1 MLNTSYTITAD
12 IDVAQ
17 SGTEGMIVTEGG
29 RFGGYG
35 LYLLKGR
42 PVFTWNLLD
51 LKRVKWEDPETL
63 SKGKHR
69 LVFDFKYDGLG
80 FGTLAFNNMSGLGR
94 AGTGTFSVD
103 GKVVATQRLDRTIP
117 LVLPIDETFDIGSD
131 TGTPVD
137 DDDYKVPF
145 TFKGK
150 IDGIVISLDPPKLSP
165 DDIKKLDAAY
175 RAGGDAN

>member
-1 MLNTSYTITAD
+1 
-12 IDVAQ
+12 
-17 SGTEGMIVTEGG
+17 
-29 RFGGYG
+29 
-35 LYLLKGR
+35 
-42 PVFTWNLLD
+42 
-51 LKRVKWEDPETL
+51 
-63 SKGKHR
+63 
-69 LVFDFKYDGLG
+69 
-80 FGTLAFNNMSGLGR
+80 MSGLGR